1 MRDVDGVPVSYRAR
15 AARRRELTQRRMAE
29 RRRIVREILFAKYPQ
44 QTLYAQTYFQRP
56 ALGMLARP
64 RPKQWRDAWSK
75 R

>member
-1 MRDVDGVPVSYRAR
+1 
-15 AARRRELTQRRMAE
+15 MAE

-44 QTLYAQTYFQRP
+44 QTLYAQTHYQAP
-56 ALGMLARP
+56 SLGMLGRS